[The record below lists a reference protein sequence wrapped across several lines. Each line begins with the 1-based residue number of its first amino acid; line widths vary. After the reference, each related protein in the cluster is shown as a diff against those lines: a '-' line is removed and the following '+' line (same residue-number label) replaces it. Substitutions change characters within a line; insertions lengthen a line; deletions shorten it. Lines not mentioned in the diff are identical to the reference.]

1 MNSPAESRAG
11 NPLISIHLTASQ
23 SRSPLPRQRGLLI
36 NKFADIR
43 ARAEQRKG
51 GAAKLKALL
60 PKLATNKQL
69 IELGDDRY
77 LAMMTKSINQA
88 GFSWKVIENRWPS
101 FEEAFLGFD
110 TRKLSYLSPEQWEAF
125 TSDRRVVRNWQKI
138 KALQEN
144 VFFVQDESRRHGGF
158 GKFIAQWP
166 TDDQLGLM
174 LYLKKNG
181 SRLGGQS
188 ALWFLRR
195 VGKDCFIPAR
205 DVVVLLKSIGLDIAD
220 NPTTQRDLKRIQAQF
235 NEWHE
240 ETGLPYAHLS
250 RIAACSVGDNYL

>member
-1 MNSPAESRAG
+1 MSGFDDIQSRA
-11 NPLISIHLTASQ
+11 Q
-23 SRSPLPRQRGLLI
+23 S
-36 NKFADIR
+36 
-43 ARAEQRKG
+43 RKG
-51 GAAKLKALL
+51 GARALKALL
-60 PKLATNKQL
+60 PKVATNKQL

-88 GFSWKVIENRWPS
+88 GFSWKVIENKWPG

-110 TRKLSYLSPEQWEAF
+110 PRKLSYLSPEQWEAF
-125 TSDRRVVRNWQKI
+125 TSDKRVVRNWQKI
-138 KALQEN
+138 KALQDN
-144 VFFVQDESRRHGGF
+144 VFFVQDESRRSGGF

-166 TDDQLGLM
+166 VGDQIGLM
-174 LYLKKNG
+174 AYLKKNG

-205 DVVVLLKSIGLDIAD
+205 DVVVLLRSIGLDIAE
-220 NPTTQRDLKRIQAQF
+220 NPTSKRDLTKIQAQF
-235 NEWHE
+235 NEWHI
-240 ETGLPYAHLS
+240 ETGLPYSHLS

>member
-1 MNSPAESRAG
+1 MSGFDEIQSRA
-11 NPLISIHLTASQ
+11 Q
-23 SRSPLPRQRGLLI
+23 S
-36 NKFADIR
+36 
-43 ARAEQRKG
+43 RKG
-51 GAAKLKALL
+51 GARALKALL
-60 PKLATNKQL
+60 PKVATNKQL

-88 GFSWKVIENRWPS
+88 GFSWKVIENKWPS

-110 TRKLSYLSPEQWEAF
+110 PRKLSYLSPEQWEAF
-125 TSDRRVVRNWQKI
+125 TSDKRVVRNWQKI
-138 KALQEN
+138 KALQDN
-144 VFFVQDESRRHGGF
+144 VFFVQDESRRSGGF

-166 TDDQLGLM
+166 VEDQIGLM
-174 LYLKKNG
+174 AYLKKNG

-205 DVVVLLKSIGLDIAD
+205 DVVVLLRSIGLDIAD
-220 NPTTQRDLKRIQAQF
+220 NPTSKRDLTKIQAQF
-235 NEWHE
+235 NDWHI
-240 ETGLPYAHLS
+240 ETGLPYSHLS

>member
-1 MNSPAESRAG
+1 MSGFDEIQSRA
-11 NPLISIHLTASQ
+11 Q
-23 SRSPLPRQRGLLI
+23 S
-36 NKFADIR
+36 
-43 ARAEQRKG
+43 RKG
-51 GAAKLKALL
+51 GARALKALL
-60 PKLATNKQL
+60 PKVATNKQL

-88 GFSWKVIENRWPS
+88 GFSWKVIENKWPS

-110 TRKLSYLSPEQWEAF
+110 PRKLSYLSPEQWEAF
-125 TSDRRVVRNWQKI
+125 TSDKRVVRNWQKI
-138 KALQEN
+138 KALQDN
-144 VFFVQDESRRHGGF
+144 VFFVQDESRRSGGF

-166 TDDQLGLM
+166 VDDQIGLM
-174 LYLKKNG
+174 AYLKKNG

-205 DVVVLLKSIGLDIAD
+205 DVVVLLRSIGLDIAE
-220 NPTTQRDLKRIQAQF
+220 NPTSKRDLTKIQAQF
-235 NEWHE
+235 NEWHI
-240 ETGLPYAHLS
+240 ETGLPYSHLS

>member
-1 MNSPAESRAG
+1 MSGFDEIQSRA
-11 NPLISIHLTASQ
+11 Q
-23 SRSPLPRQRGLLI
+23 S
-36 NKFADIR
+36 
-43 ARAEQRKG
+43 RKG
-51 GAAKLKALL
+51 GARALKALL
-60 PKLATNKQL
+60 PKVATNKQL

-88 GFSWKVIENRWPS
+88 GFSWKVIENKWPG

-110 TRKLSYLSPEQWEAF
+110 PRKLSYLSPEQWEAF
-125 TSDRRVVRNWQKI
+125 TSDKRVVRNWQKI
-138 KALQEN
+138 KALQDN
-144 VFFVQDESRRHGGF
+144 VFFVQDESRRSGGF

-166 TDDQLGLM
+166 VDDQIGLM
-174 LYLKKNG
+174 AYLKKNG

-205 DVVVLLKSIGLDIAD
+205 DVVVLLRSIGLDIAE
-220 NPTTQRDLKRIQAQF
+220 NPTSKRDLTKIQAQF
-235 NEWHE
+235 NEWHI
-240 ETGLPYAHLS
+240 ETGLPYSHLS

>member
-1 MNSPAESRAG
+1 MSGFDDIQSRA
-11 NPLISIHLTASQ
+11 Q
-23 SRSPLPRQRGLLI
+23 S
-36 NKFADIR
+36 
-43 ARAEQRKG
+43 RKG
-51 GAAKLKALL
+51 GARALKALL
-60 PKLATNKQL
+60 PEVATNKQL

-88 GFSWKVIENRWPS
+88 GFSWKVIENKWPS

-110 TRKLSYLSPEQWEAF
+110 PRKLSYLSPEQWEAF
-125 TSDRRVVRNWQKI
+125 TSDKRVVRNWQKI
-138 KALQEN
+138 KALQDN
-144 VFFVQDESRRHGGF
+144 VFFVQDESRRSGGF

-166 TDDQLGLM
+166 VDDQIGLM
-174 LYLKKNG
+174 AYLKKNG

-205 DVVVLLKSIGLDIAD
+205 DVVVLLRSIGLDIAE
-220 NPTTQRDLKRIQAQF
+220 NPTSKRDLTKIQAQF
-235 NEWHE
+235 NEWHI
-240 ETGLPYAHLS
+240 ETGLPYSHLS